1 MRCISGGGV
10 QGDAA
15 ALLIAISRSDV
26 DLLLLLLQANLTS
39 TPWESNYALQ
49 LPLSRLLLL
58 FPTNVDDDDFMYS
71 MELDSTSAKTQSTS
85 SHWALTVAS
94 PKECLLLDQIA
105 NGCLYSPRQLHRA
118 IEAAVTAGLKE
129 VNIFFS
135 SGRYI

>member
-1 MRCISGGGV
+1 MKCISGGGV

-15 ALLIAISRSDV
+15 ALLIAVSRNDV
-26 DLLLLLLQANLTS
+26 DVLLLLLQANLTS
-39 TPWESNYALQ
+39 IPWESNDALQ

-58 FPTNVDDDDFMYS
+58 SPPKVDDDDCMYS
-71 MELDSTSAKTQSTS
+71 MESDSTSAKTQSTS